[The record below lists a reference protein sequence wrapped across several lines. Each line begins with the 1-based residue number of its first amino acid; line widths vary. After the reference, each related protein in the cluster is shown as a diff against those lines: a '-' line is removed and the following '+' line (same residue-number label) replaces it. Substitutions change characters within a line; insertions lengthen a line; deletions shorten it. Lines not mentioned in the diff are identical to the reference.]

1 MKHAYTFIREESS
14 VLLAVDI
21 GNTNIVFGVHDNE
34 RWVRHWRV
42 RTVRDKMP
50 DEYGV
55 LLRTFLG
62 EADLTVE
69 ALNRSV
75 ISSVVP
81 PVTGTIREMLSAQTG
96 LEPLIV
102 SHKVVTGLTF
112 AVDNPAEVGADLI
125 ANAVAAH
132 ARFQHA
138 CVIVDFGTATT
149 FTAVSAEAEF
159 LGVAIAPGVN
169 LAASA
174 LAGGTAQLP
183 QIYLAAP
190 PQAIGTNTIHAI
202 QSGIIL
208 GYLALVEGIIDRFL
222 EALANPNSSGDEV
235 TVVATGGLSRL
246 IVPLSDRFAE
256 VDERLTLEGIR
267 LIAARNPH
275 H

>member
-1 MKHAYTFIREESS
+1 M
-14 VLLAVDI
+14 LLAVDI
-21 GNTNIVFGVHDNE
+21 GNTNIVFGAHDGE
-34 RWVRHWRV
+34 QWLRHWRV

-62 EADLTVE
+62 EVALTFE
-69 ALNRSV
+69 DFDRLV

-81 PVTGTIREMLSAQTG
+81 PVTGTIREMLMAQTS

-102 SHKVVTGLTF
+102 SHTVATGLTF

-125 ANAVAAH
+125 ANAVAAY
-132 ARFQHA
+132 ARFQRA

-149 FTAVSAEAEF
+149 FTAVSAKAEF

-190 PQAIGTNTIHAI
+190 PKAIGTNTVHAI
-202 QSGIIL
+202 QSGIVL

-222 EALANPNSSGDEV
+222 MEFSSTNGSGSAV

-246 IVPLSDRFAE
+246 IAPLSDCFTE

-267 LIAARNPH
+267 LIAFRNA
-275 H
+275 